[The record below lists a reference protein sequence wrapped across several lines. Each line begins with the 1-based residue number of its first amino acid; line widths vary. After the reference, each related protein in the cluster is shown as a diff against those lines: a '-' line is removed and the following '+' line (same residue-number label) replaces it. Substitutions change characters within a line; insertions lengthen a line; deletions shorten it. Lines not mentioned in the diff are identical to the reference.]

1 MVADNQIWPPDDG
14 QQLLKRCNAFT
25 VLITQNNNSH
35 MPSLTLWSSNFGVD
49 GIRYRPLP
57 YVYPDIFESAT
68 SSFQIQKFSR
78 PHTYQSSNRIYPST
92 HIRHV
97 YGFILVPSGNIG
109 NRACVVK
116 HAKFASCSAFHGE
129 ELGLILLRHRIKK
142 ISGVG
147 DHTIPD

>member
-1 MVADNQIWPPDDG
+1 MVANNQIWPPDDG

-35 MPSLTLWSSNFGVD
+35 MPSLTLWSSNLGVD
-49 GIRYRPLP
+49 GIRYRPRP

-92 HIRHV
+92 RIRIHSSTQDS
-97 YGFILVPSGNIG
+97 SGNIG

-116 HAKFASCSAFHGE
+116 HAKFASCSASHGE